1 MGALHKSNLTLFHPA
16 HNNHGLMVEGS
27 PAESADPPTQ
37 NPSVDRTT
45 LPSLISEQS
54 GHTNILHQHL
64 IACAGILILA
74 TVIMLPVFVR
84 GFPAGFDAVRHY
96 RWTSHFIDALH
107 DGAFYP
113 RWLPAAN
120 DGQGSPVPL
129 YYPPLSFYV
138 AAALSLVTG
147 NTLQAMALSCWL
159 ALAVSGLTMYAFS
172 RSLLSW
178 GMSFAA
184 AALYMIAPYHLLDL
198 YQGSTVSE
206 FWTFAWVPLLLA
218 AVRRVSVGHSLQGV
232 ACLAFGYALLVLT
245 HVPVAF
251 LTTLT
256 LPIYALLLT
265 RNPRA
270 LLRMTAGAALGAGMG
285 AIFLIPV
292 LFEIGYVKLF
302 FKFDYRDYFL
312 FERVRAALTSTR
324 FPAES
329 SLFSY
334 SLDLDL
340 VGVGFLA
347 LFLVSSLLIWM
358 EWRSRRPDS
367 AWTRSCV
374 AIWIVTAFSFLMTT
388 RLTAPI
394 WRITPGLSYLFFP
407 YRWLIV
413 ASAGTCFLASL
424 SVWMLMSDG
433 KWRSLKIAA
442 LAIVVVL
449 NLAIGALAIWRAP
462 VASDGFAGGLSRRD
476 PREYR
481 PKWWDGQLRKEQSE
495 SAAQVESGD
504 AQVRAID
511 DSGIE
516 QSYSVSAG
524 TDSVITLR
532 PLYFP
537 GWIARVDGNKREIAP
552 SPDGNIQLHV
562 EPGERTLTLSFEDT
576 WPRTVGKIVS
586 AVSFLIFLGV
596 MSGSAGIAAC
606 SLRFLR
612 NPKTRAG
619 RDACSPR

>member
-1 MGALHKSNLTLFHPA
+1 M
-16 HNNHGLMVEGS
+16 
-27 PAESADPPTQ
+27 
-37 NPSVDRTT
+37 
-45 LPSLISEQS
+45 
-54 GHTNILHQHL
+54 
-64 IACAGILILA
+64 
-74 TVIMLPVFVR
+74 
-84 GFPAGFDAVRHY
+84 
-96 RWTSHFIDALH
+96 
-107 DGAFYP
+107 
-113 RWLPAAN
+113 
-120 DGQGSPVPL
+120 PL
-129 YYPPLSFYV
+129 YYPPLPFYV
-138 AAALSLVTG
+138 AAAFSLVTG
-147 NTLQAMALSCWL
+147 NTLHAMALSCRL
-159 ALAVSGLTMYAFS
+159 ALALSGLTMYAFS
-172 RSLLSW
+172 RSVLSG
-178 GMSFAA
+178 GMSLAA

-198 YQGSTVSE
+198 YQGSTVSA
-206 FWTFAWVPLLLA
+206 FWTFAWVPLLLD

-232 ACLAFGYALLVLT
+232 AWLAFGYAMLVLT

-270 LLRMTAGAALGAGMG
+270 LLRTTAGAALGAGIG
-285 AIFLIPV
+285 AIFFVPIF
-292 LFEIGYVKLF
+292 FEIGYVKLF

-340 VGVGFLA
+340 VGLGLLA
-347 LFLVSSLLIWM
+347 LFLVSSFLIWM
-358 EWRSRRPDS
+358 EWRSRKSDS
-367 AWTRSCV
+367 AWIRSWL

-394 WRITPGLSYLFFP
+394 WRITPGLTYLFFP

-413 ASAGTCFLASL
+413 ASAGTCFLGSL
-424 SVWMLMSDG
+424 SLWMLMRDG

-449 NLAIGALAIWRAP
+449 NIAIGALAIWRAP

-481 PKWWDGQLRKEQSE
+481 PKWWDGQLRKEQSQ
-495 SAAQVESGD
+495 SAALVESGD
-504 AQVRAID
+504 AQVVAID

-516 QSYSVSAG
+516 QRYSVSAG
-524 TDSVITLR
+524 TDSVITFR

-537 GWIARVDGNKREIAP
+537 GWVARVDGKKIEIAP
-552 SPDGNIQLHV
+552 SLDGNIQLQV
-562 EPGERTLTLSFEDT
+562 EPGEHTLTLSFEDT

-596 MSGSAGIAAC
+596 WSGSAGIPAC

-612 NPKTRAG
+612 SPKKRAG
-619 RDACSPR
+619 RDTRAPR

>member
-1 MGALHKSNLTLFHPA
+1 
-16 HNNHGLMVEGS
+16 
-27 PAESADPPTQ
+27 
-37 NPSVDRTT
+37 
-45 LPSLISEQS
+45 
-54 GHTNILHQHL
+54 
-64 IACAGILILA
+64 
-74 TVIMLPVFVR
+74 MLPVFVR

-96 RWTSHFIDALH
+96 RWTTHFIDALR

-129 YYPPLSFYV
+129 YYPPLPFYV
-138 AAALSLVTG
+138 AAAFSLVTG
-147 NTLQAMALSCWL
+147 NTLHAMALSCWL

-172 RSLLSW
+172 RPVLSG

-218 AVRRVSVGHSLQGV
+218 AVRRVSAGYSLQGV
-232 ACLAFGYALLVLT
+232 AWLAFGYAMLVLT
-245 HVPVAF
+245 HVPVTF

-270 LLRMTAGAALGAGMG
+270 FLRMTAGAALGAGIG

-340 VGVGFLA
+340 VAVGLLA

-358 EWRSRRPDS
+358 EWRSRKPDS
-367 AWTRSCV
+367 AWTRSWF
-374 AIWIVTAFSFLMTT
+374 AIWIVTVFSFLMTT

-394 WRITPGLSYLFFP
+394 WRITPGLTYLFFP

-413 ASAGTCFLASL
+413 ASVGACFLGSL
-424 SVWMLMSDG
+424 SVWMLMRRRG

-462 VASDGFAGGLSRRD
+462 VATDGFVGGLSRRD

-481 PKWWDGQLRKEQSE
+481 PKWWDGQLRKERSQ
-495 SAAQVESGD
+495 SAAEVESGD
-504 AQVRAID
+504 AQVVAID

-516 QSYSVSAG
+516 QSYSVIAG
-524 TDSVITLR
+524 TDSVIILR

-537 GWIARVDGNKREIAP
+537 GWVARVDGKKIEIAP

-562 EPGERTLTLSFEDT
+562 EPGEHTLKLSFEDT
-576 WPRTVGKIVS
+576 WPRSLGKIVS

-596 MSGSAGIAAC
+596 MSWSAGIPAC

-612 NPKTRAG
+612 RAKKRAG
-619 RDACSPR
+619 RDACAK